1 MSKSLFNGSNIES
14 IQYVADNQGQA
25 VVTFSSQGT
34 GDSVKML
41 IDSAQANFQRGVGLK
56 RFLNSGP
63 ALMAGKGSGSLRL
76 QGVFGT
82 AEQLQELCGDPDN
95 LCSLPRDLTLSAGVL
110 TECGTNGSGAN
121 ISNPLGSGRVDLVLH
136 GCVVTSFDVN
146 VTLQQ
151 DGIIFQG
158 ANVTMI
164 VTDVSIA

>member
-1 MSKSLFNGSNIES
+1 MAKSLFNGSNIES
-14 IQYVADNQGQA
+14 IQYVADNQGAA
-25 VVTFSSQGT
+25 VVTFSSQGS

-63 ALMAGKGSGSLRL
+63 ALMSGKGSGSLRL

-95 LCSLPRDLTLSAGVL
+95 MCSLPRDLTLSAGVL
-110 TECGTNGSGAN
+110 TECGTSSSGT
-121 ISNPLGSGRVDLVLH
+121 GRVDLVLH
-136 GCVVTSFDVN
+136 GCVVTAFNVN
-146 VTLQQ
+146 VTMQQ
-151 DGIIFQG
+151 DGVIFQG
-158 ANVTMI
+158 ADVTMI